1 MNRFHS
7 KYHRSNHHTSTNS
20 TNPDAGHDPIASNEY
35 PFQGDFVVNGNIKNL
50 VYEYSTFSSP
60 TLAIQSTNQINIR
73 TAANTTITS
82 IIGGVTGVTYSLTN
96 TSNTYTAIIQNNASV
111 FVRGGVNLSLGPY
124 QSCNIKIATSL
135 PSNIY
140 SVW

>member
-7 KYHRSNHHTSTNS
+7 KYHRSNHHTLTNI

-35 PFQGDFVVNGNIKNL
+35 PFQGDFVINGNFKNL
-50 VYEYSTFSSP
+50 VYEYPSFSSP
-60 TLAIQSTNQINIR
+60 QLIIQSTNQINIR

-82 IIGGVTGVTYSLTN
+82 IVGGVTGVTYSLTN
-96 TSNTYTAIIQNNASV
+96 TSNTYTATFSTVTNSIY
-111 FVRGGVNLSLGPY
+111 VRGGSLSLGPY
-124 QSCNIKIATSL
+124 QSCNIKIATPL

-140 SVW
+140 SIW